1 MESQLE
7 DQPLA
12 SVYDG
17 REMTLDEFEYA
28 NPIPD
33 LRTELVDGRLVV
45 REPPKLRH
53 GSVSTNVVIA
63 LSRYFDCVLPKG
75 APRGLLASNDA
86 GVILRRHPDTVRAP
100 DVLYFTPD
108 RQPVDLD
115 RYAET
120 APDLVVEVRS
130 PSDRL
135 GYLQRKVTDWL
146 AFGCQQVWVVDAAE
160 RTVTVHEPHRVTRLT
175 ATDHI
180 DGGALFPCF
189 TVPIVS
195 LFP

>member
-1 MESQLE
+1 
-7 DQPLA
+7 
-12 SVYDG
+12 
-17 REMTLDEFEYA
+17 MTLDEFQYA

-33 LRTELVDGRLVV
+33 LRTELVDGRLLV
-45 REPPKLRH
+45 REPPRLRH

-63 LSRYFDCVLPKG
+63 LSRYFDCTVPQG

-100 DVLYFTPD
+100 DVLYFTAE

-130 PSDRL
+130 PSDRA
-135 GYLQRKVTDWL
+135 GYMQRKVAGWL
-146 AFGCQQVWVVDAAE
+146 AFGCQQVWVVDPAQ
-160 RTVTVHEPHRVTRLT
+160 RTLAVHEPDGVTSLSASDHLT
-175 ATDHI
+175 
-180 DGGALFPCF
+180 GGALFPGF
-189 TVPIVS
+189 TVPVAT